1 MRSMPSILLALALS
15 ISFGQANSN
24 EAEREVRSEVA
35 RLKQAWKLHPGPLMV
50 DAVHWL
56 PSLFVLNG
64 DEVIVEPDL
73 SIVAQTSMRRH
84 VRVGRADVIARR
96 LEGNPLLA
104 SGVNHSLMAF
114 ASQRADA
121 LSQGLPLNQLNAD
134 ERDLWMNLGNQ
145 YPGFIHALKEGSSA
159 PLFLKPRFEWIDNGQ
174 PRTVLAGMMV
184 IHEQKVSPP
193 SARPPWAEPRQKVSP
208 SAVVLDFGEGRLMTT
223 RLMLA
228 KLHELGYSVRYDARL
243 EDAEVFLKG
252 EFEVNEFLEAA
263 RELLRTVPFT
273 SQDMRSQKE
282 QSPARYRELLMA
294 ALIKEGFPQE
304 LAERLDESFAITA
317 SRAEFRAVPMFKDRM
332 GDPTQ
337 DTNESIKMNCLLR
350 FICDPGVTWMTQR
363 ADGYGSTY
371 GPLSIAFLPP

>member
-1 MRSMPSILLALALS
+1 
-15 ISFGQANSN
+15 
-24 EAEREVRSEVA
+24 
-35 RLKQAWKLHPGPLMV
+35 MV
-50 DAVHWL
+50 DTVHWL

-64 DEVIVEPDL
+64 DGVIVEPDL
-73 SIVAQTSMRRH
+73 SVVAQTNMRRY

-134 ERDLWMNLGNQ
+134 ERDLWMNIGNQ

-159 PLFLKPRFEWIDNGQ
+159 PLFLKPRFEWTDKGQ
-174 PRTVLAGMMV
+174 PRTVLAGMLV

-193 SARPPWAEPRQKVSP
+193 STSPPWAEPRQKVSP

-252 EFEVNEFLEAA
+252 EFEVNEFLEAV
-263 RELLRTVPFT
+263 RELLKTIPFT
-273 SQDMRSQKE
+273 AQDMRAQTE
-282 QSPARYRELLMA
+282 QSPARYRELLIA
-294 ALIKEGFPQE
+294 ALIKEGFPQD

-317 SRAEFRAVPMFKDRM
+317 SREEFRAVPIFKDRM

-337 DTNESIKMNCLLR
+337 DTNDSIKMNCLLR